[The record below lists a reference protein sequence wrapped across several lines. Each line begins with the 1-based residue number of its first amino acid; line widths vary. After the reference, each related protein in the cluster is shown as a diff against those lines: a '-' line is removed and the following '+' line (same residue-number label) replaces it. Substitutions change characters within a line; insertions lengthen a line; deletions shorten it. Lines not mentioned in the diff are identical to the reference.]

1 MKKNL
6 SEILQSADAETLEGL
21 FDSVKTKENPTQN
34 TKKKPKNNQPIFFRV
49 VAVAASFALLISG
62 AIALTFLLNR
72 EKFNRPSSLE
82 PSTDLRKEIDTSLAA
97 LARSENVDRIIWSAD
112 AEPPYISASST
123 PLEELVEWNEILVTK
138 EFYDRLA
145 IASGSDLFAV
155 TARPKS
161 TVVLDFND
169 FVYEGKTGKELDDE
183 TNTALSL
190 YETIQLLK
198 RYVLLSDEEKEQ
210 NEWMIRTIVGAYGTA
225 FLETY
230 KTDEGFDLG
239 LISDDSMRAETDFHI
254 AQSKRDAAQ
263 TVFATSAFPRL
274 FVFWDYL
281 GIPVY
286 SGYHKATDQHY
297 YLAVITKAQLALLKE
312 NYTTVEKPYGEFDF
326 ENCYLSMVP
335 YPEEDIAY
343 AINKYATNPTT
354 PVPPAP
360 DESDQVPATIQ
371 E

>member
-6 SEILQSADAETLEGL
+6 FEILQSADAEALEGL
-21 FDSVKTKENPTQN
+21 FDSVKAQE
-34 TKKKPKNNQPIFFRV
+34 KPARKTEKRPKSNRPIFFRV
-49 VAVAASFALLISG
+49 VAFAASIALLISG

-72 EKFNRPSSLE
+72 GNFTRPSPLDPPE
-82 PSTDLRKEIDTSLAA
+82 ELREEKPIDTSLAA

-112 AEPPYISASST
+112 AEPPYSSAPST
-123 PLEELVEWNEILVTK
+123 PLEELVEWNGIFVTK

-145 IASGSDLFAV
+145 SASNDDLFAV

-198 RYVLLSDEEKEQ
+198 RYVVLSDEEKEQ
-210 NEWMIRTIVGAYGTA
+210 NEWMIRTIVGTYGTA

-230 KTDEGFDLG
+230 KTETGFDLG
-239 LISDDSMRAETDFHI
+239 LISDDSLKAETDFQI
-254 AQSKRDAAQ
+254 AQRIRDTAHNL
-263 TVFATSAFPRL
+263 FATSAFPRL
-274 FVFWDYL
+274 YVFRDYL

-312 NYTTVEKPYGEFDF
+312 NYTAAEKPYGEFDF
-326 ENCYLSMVP
+326 ENDYFSMVP

-343 AINKYATNPTT
+343 AISTYAS
-354 PVPPAP
+354 VPNTRDAP
-360 DESDQVPATIQ
+360 DASPEEPATIL